1 MPECGIFRHSKRV
14 SYPEVWVFTQE
25 LGYMPQKQ
33 ILRDHAF
40 TRGLSEAQIERLAG
54 IATRVEF
61 AENEVVLVDG
71 ARSTSF
77 FLLLTGS
84 VVVELRGGQYVMA
97 VQALGSGDVFGWSAL
112 LDDQDTL
119 FQVRAREHTTA
130 LQIDGAT
137 LKANCMSDPALGAE
151 FFHRILRVVAGR
163 VRATELRF
171 AEMCGVRV

>member
-1 MPECGIFRHSKRV
+1 
-14 SYPEVWVFTQE
+14 
-25 LGYMPQKQ
+25 MPQRQ
-33 ILRDHAF
+33 VLRDHAF
-40 TRGLSEAQIERLAG
+40 THGLTEAQIDCLAG
-54 IATRVEF
+54 ISHEVSFE
-61 AENEVVLVDG
+61 ENEVVLVDG

-97 VQALGSGDVFGWSAL
+97 VQALGPGDVFGWSAL

-119 FQVRAREHTTA
+119 FQVRAREQTTA

-137 LKANCMSDPALGAE
+137 LKAYCMSNSALGAE

-163 VRATELRF
+163 VKATEVRF
-171 AEMCGVRV
+171 AEMCGVKV